1 METELEISLENYK
14 SQIKIQKV
22 VLDIEISAFVV
33 CLLYCGDETEN
44 IFQNSHSNLLS
55 VRSTKYFR
63 KLCLS
68 LPGLMFI
75 PRILDHPLSFNK
87 KIMVFTNQL
96 QNLFKVDKRIHLA
109 VVTYCRKTAK
119 LDESGENFHSQK
131 RLKSFTELSWKSF
144 QFSFQK

>member
-1 METELEISLENYK
+1 MEAEFEISLENYK
-14 SQIKIQKV
+14 SQIKIKNRESCLGHWKFSICSTST
-22 VLDIEISAFVV
+22 VLWRWNGKDFSKFPR
-33 CLLYCGDETEN
+33 
-44 IFQNSHSNLLS
+44 SNLLS

-75 PRILDHPLSFNK
+75 QRILDHPLSFNK

-131 RLKSFTELSWKSF
+131 NFTELSWKSF
-144 QFSFQK
+144 QFSLHK